1 MSTTLR
7 FPIFRKCALGLIFCF
22 NFVSSI
28 ILVVSIVRRGQDNF
42 LSYQF
47 GVALMDVSSLFFVGT
62 FVLFSFTQFGSDANR
77 ERLRNLCV
85 FSMTF
90 IASAV
95 SLLLLFL
102 RLFNAPGSKDLYH
115 DYNGEGG
122 ASTAGG
128 LLFMGTSTTLLAI
141 SGMIIAA
148 IGPRRTQQ
156 DGKEATDEQNSGVD
170 MEQGWSTVDL
180 KS

>member
-1 MSTTLR
+1 
-7 FPIFRKCALGLIFCF
+7 
-22 NFVSSI
+22 
-28 ILVVSIVRRGQDNF
+28 
-42 LSYQF
+42 
-47 GVALMDVSSLFFVGT
+47 
-62 FVLFSFTQFGSDANR
+62 
-77 ERLRNLCV
+77 
-85 FSMTF
+85 MTF

-148 IGPRRTQQ
+148 IGPRRAQQ
-156 DGKEATDEQNSGVD
+156 DGKEVTDEQNSGVD